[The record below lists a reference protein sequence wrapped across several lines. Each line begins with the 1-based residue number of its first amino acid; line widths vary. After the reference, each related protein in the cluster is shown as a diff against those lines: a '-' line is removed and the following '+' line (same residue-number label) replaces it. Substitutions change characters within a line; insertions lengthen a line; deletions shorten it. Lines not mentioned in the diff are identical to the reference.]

1 MTGLSTNQLQD
12 QSEDPDIHPDLQ
24 HLVANSACCRIW
36 YCTDCVYLL
45 IIWYRNRYG
54 VILSRWTVIS
64 VRECRWFF
72 LNKGGSR
79 RSESCGP
86 QVVKDTVTPK
96 QESLKCHTQDPL
108 ALALGLLY
116 IPGTLQAQKHRYCG
130 PGNIKRRAGE

>member
-24 HLVANSACCRIW
+24 HLVANGACCRIW

-79 RSESCGP
+79 RSESCGTTSSQRYSYP
-86 QVVKDTVTPK
+86 QTREPEVSHPGPPR
-96 QESLKCHTQDPL
+96 SGLGIALHTRYL
-108 ALALGLLY
+108 ASSEA
-116 IPGTLQAQKHRYCG
+116 
-130 PGNIKRRAGE
+130 